1 MLLQYLA
8 FESPTL
14 DLDITMFIQLG
25 IFVLLLLF
33 LRKFVLIPY
42 LAAFDA
48 RDALTR
54 GAQEDAR
61 KLKQEAEE
69 ARARY
74 ETERQ
79 AAYSEVEQRRKR
91 QVAEASA
98 EAASLIEK
106 TRERVQL
113 DIAQKQAGL
122 EAELSSARKTM
133 EPEIEGIAAQI
144 AKKILG

>member
-79 AAYSEVEQRRKR
+79 AA
-91 QVAEASA
+91 
-98 EAASLIEK
+98 
-106 TRERVQL
+106 
-113 DIAQKQAGL
+113 
-122 EAELSSARKTM
+122 
-133 EPEIEGIAAQI
+133 
-144 AKKILG
+144 

>member
-1 MLLQYLA
+1 M
-8 FESPTL
+8 
-14 DLDITMFIQLG
+14 
-25 IFVLLLLF
+25 
-33 LRKFVLIPY
+33 
-42 LAAFDA
+42 
-48 RDALTR
+48 
-54 GAQEDAR
+54 
-61 KLKQEAEE
+61 
-69 ARARY
+69 
-74 ETERQ
+74 
-79 AAYSEVEQRRKR
+79 EQRRKR

-144 AKKILG
+144 SKKILG